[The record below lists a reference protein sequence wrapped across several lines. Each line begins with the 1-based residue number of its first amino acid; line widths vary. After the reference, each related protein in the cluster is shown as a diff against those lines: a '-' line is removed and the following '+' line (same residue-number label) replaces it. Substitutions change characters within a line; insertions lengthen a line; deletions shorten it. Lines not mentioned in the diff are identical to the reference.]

1 MRVLSVMAC
10 LVLFSGCSVQSSQL
24 SAVMGL
30 FKTPG
35 KDTFL
40 NGWSVKYANYEAMV
54 YPVALPQGI
63 LFSNKAGD
71 QVFFDGWSI
80 TQVSGMGRGRI
91 ALSITDTQSER
102 QYRQGNRLVAVH
114 QCQEWQR
121 QVNSGMTSFSQL
133 CSDKK
138 GLKFS
143 NSYENSILVV
153 GDGSISIIR
162 QIVDE
167 RLTPLTLIKLE

>member
-1 MRVLSVMAC
+1 MRLLSVMVC
-10 LVLFSGCSVQSSQL
+10 MVLLSSCSVQSSQL

-30 FKTPG
+30 FRTPA
-35 KDTFL
+35 KDISL
-40 NGWSVKYANYEAMV
+40 NGWAVKYANYEAMV
-54 YPVALPQGI
+54 YPVALSQGI

-91 ALSITDTQSER
+91 ALGITDTQSER
-102 QYRQGNRLVAVH
+102 QYTQGNRLVAVH

-138 GLKFS
+138 GLKHS
-143 NSYENSILVV
+143 NHYENSILVV
-153 GDGSISIIR
+153 GDGSISFIR
-162 QIVDE
+162 QIVDD